1 MRSMGVMLVLV
12 LGALMVVVIHV
23 GVTSMF
29 VMLNMILVF
38 TMVMVWMLVVMMFAP
53 VLVVWVVV
61 MVVTVVLVV
70 VVVLV
75 VRVVFV
81 WVVVMS
87 RLVVVMVVVVVVFLV
102 VMVVMVVTVVVVF
115 VLTALSMMILRV
127 LVRPPNARQGLSS
140 CDDRI
145 GTAETQVNSHI
156 FQTAQEACRGPVATV
171 SVDFFAAAEG
181 HCMPNLFPAARGY
194 VLGMQTQTVQGT
206 ANLLVA
212 TMPSHVLLTGMC

>member
-1 MRSMGVMLVLV
+1 MGVMLVLV

-81 WVVVMS
+81 VWVVVIS
-87 RLVVVMVVVVVVFLV
+87 RLVVVMLVVVVVFLV
-102 VMVVMVVTVVVVF
+102 VMVVTVVVVF
-115 VLTALSMMILRV
+115 VWTALSMMILRV
-127 LVRPPNARQGLSS
+127 LVRPPNARQRLSS
-140 CDDRI
+140 CYDRI

>member
-1 MRSMGVMLVLV
+1 MRSMGVVLV

-81 WVVVMS
+81 WVVVIS
-87 RLVVVMVVVVVVFLV
+87 RLVVVMVVVVVVFL
-102 VMVVMVVTVVVVF
+102 VVMVVTVVVVF

>member
-1 MRSMGVMLVLV
+1 MGVMLVLV

-81 WVVVMS
+81 VWVVVIS
-87 RLVVVMVVVVVVFLV
+87 RLVVVMLVVVVVFLV
-102 VMVVMVVTVVVVF
+102 VMVVTVVVVF
-115 VLTALSMMILRV
+115 VWTALSMMILRV
-127 LVRPPNARQGLSS
+127 LVRPPNARQRLSS

>member
-1 MRSMGVMLVLV
+1 MGVMLVLV

-81 WVVVMS
+81 VWVVVIS
-87 RLVVVMVVVVVVFLV
+87 RLVVVMLVVVVVFLV

-115 VLTALSMMILRV
+115 VWTALSMMILRV
-127 LVRPPNARQGLSS
+127 LVRPPNARQRLSS
-140 CDDRI
+140 CYDRI